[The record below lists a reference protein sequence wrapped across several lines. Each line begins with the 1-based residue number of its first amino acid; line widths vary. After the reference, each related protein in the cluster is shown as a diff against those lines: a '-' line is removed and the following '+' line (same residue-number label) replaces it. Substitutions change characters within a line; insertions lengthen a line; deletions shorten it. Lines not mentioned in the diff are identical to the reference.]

1 MNAEYAINPIWDY
14 WEVIFNTVWNAGTQY
29 ITLLRVNGGF
39 MYFSLILLQTYEKI
53 DLP

>member
-1 MNAEYAINPIWDY
+1 MNVEYVINPIWDY
-14 WEVIFNTVWNAGTQY
+14 WEVIFNSVQNAGTEY
-29 ITLLRVNGGF
+29 STSLRVNGGF